1 MLVRIVCA
9 KNISLNS
16 ESLFTYTGPI
26 LLYCRSTFS
35 RKSHKVILETQFNR
49 VPNKISKNRIPLSV
63 YYLDID
69 DFVGIRILSYLYI
82 LFIYCN
88 TAKYLLVIDLSFK
101 CLEHAPY
108 ITVLNVDEF

>member
-16 ESLFTYTGPI
+16 ESLFTYTRPI

-49 VPNKISKNRIPLSV
+49 VSNKISKNRKSLSV
-63 YYLDID
+63 YYFDID
-69 DFVGIRILSYLYI
+69 DFVGIRILSYLYV
-82 LFIYCN
+82 LFIYCK
-88 TAKYLLVIDLSFK
+88 TA
-101 CLEHAPY
+101 
-108 ITVLNVDEF
+108 